1 VIQENSFGPASAAHS
16 GLRETALYMP
26 VKEFL
31 ERRGYEVKG
40 EVRGCDLVARRG
52 DEPLV
57 VVELKLRFSL
67 ALVLQGVD
75 RLALTERVY
84 LAVPRPSS
92 RRRPSRGRAPDA
104 PDVRKLCR
112 RLGLGLLLVGPR
124 SVEILEEPV
133 PYRPRPAKLRALRLK
148 DEFDRRLGDAN
159 IGGAVATP
167 VVTAYR
173 QDALRCARA
182 LARGGPMRIGALH
195 AAAGVPSAASILQR
209 NVYGW
214 FTRIARGTYALSDG
228 GDAALR
234 RFAGA
239 IPALLAPVLPPIS
252 APVQPCSAAF

>member
-1 VIQENSFGPASAAHS
+1 MIQKNSSGPAVAALAR
-16 GLRETALYMP
+16 LRETALYMP
-26 VKEFL
+26 VKAFL
-31 ERRGYEVKG
+31 EGRGYEVKG

-57 VVELKLRFSL
+57 VIELKLRFSL

-92 RRRPSRGRAPDA
+92 RHRRSRGTAPDA

-112 RLGLGLLLVGPR
+112 RLGLGVLLVGPR
-124 SVEILEEPV
+124 SVEIIEEPV

-159 IGGAVATP
+159 IGGAAAAP

-182 LARGGPMRIGALH
+182 LARGGPMRIAAVR
-195 AAAGVPSAASILQR
+195 AAAGVPGAARILQR

-214 FTRIARGTYALSDG
+214 FARVDRGTYMLSGG
-228 GDAALR
+228 GDAALT

-239 IPALLAPVLPPIS
+239 IAALPAPALPPAS
-252 APVQPCSAAF
+252 VPVQPCPAAF

>member
-57 VVELKLRFSL
+57 IVELKLRLSL

-92 RRRPSRGRAPDA
+92 QRRRSRGPAPDS
-104 PDVRKLCR
+104 PDIRRLCR
-112 RLGLGLLLVGPR
+112 RLGLGLLLVGSR
-124 SVEILEEPV
+124 SVEIIEEPV

-159 IGGAVATP
+159 IGGAAAAP

-173 QDALRCARA
+173 QDALRCARE
-182 LARGGPMRIGALH
+182 LASGGPMRIAALR
-195 AAAGVPSAASILQR
+195 AVAGVLGAARILQR

-214 FTRIARGTYALSDG
+214 FARVGRGTYTLTEEGGRALS
-228 GDAALR
+228 
-234 RFAGA
+234 RFAQ
-239 IPALLAPVLPPIS
+239 ALSVLPPLNL
-252 APVQPCSAAF
+252 PG